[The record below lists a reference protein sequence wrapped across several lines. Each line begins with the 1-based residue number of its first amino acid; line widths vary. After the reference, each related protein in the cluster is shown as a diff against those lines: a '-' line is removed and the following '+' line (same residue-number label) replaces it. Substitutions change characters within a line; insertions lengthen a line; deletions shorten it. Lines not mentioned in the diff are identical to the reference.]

1 MKLFKSLLVAP
12 ATLGLLAPMSAT
24 ANEVTINDFNPAEE
38 IAVTNSRV
46 DGLEARLNNFE
57 AGGFS
62 ETTTASFSVDMVVGA
77 VDSDITGNSEATT
90 FDYQM
95 GIGLSTSFTG
105 EDSLDVAID
114 IGGGDS
120 ASQSISASAMGFDAT
135 KGVLTVDGVTYSF
148 PVGGASVIVGDAT
161 DISAAYTGAC
171 SYSAFLDYMGNCGT
185 GNSVGV
191 GTAGVTAAVSYAFD
205 GGFSLAGGVTSPQSE
220 ILGETGVDMYGIEAA
235 YTGEDFGVALAYTDA
250 ETTTYWG
257 LNGTYSFDVASV
269 SVGFETSDDDTLGDA
284 SGWFAGL
291 TFDEVGPGSLSLGMS
306 TVGNILDDADEY
318 YMYEASYSYPIN
330 DGMTIT
336 PGIYTAESADGDT
349 SGVIVKT
356 SFSF

>member
-12 ATLGLLAPMSAT
+12 ATLGLLAPLSAT
-24 ANEVTINDFNPAEE
+24 ANEVTISDFNPAEE

-77 VDSDITGNSEATT
+77 VDSDDADTSEATT

-114 IGGGDS
+114 IGGGDPD
-120 ASQSISASAMGFDAT
+120 SQSISGTAMGLDAN
-135 KGVLTVDGVTYSF
+135 KGVMTVDGVTYSF

-191 GTAGVTAAVSYAFD
+191 GTAGATAAVSYAFD
-205 GGFSLAGGVTSPQSE
+205 SGFSLAGGVTSPQGE

-257 LNGTYSFDVASV
+257 LNGTYSFDVASL
-269 SVGFETSDDDTLGDA
+269 SVGLETADVEDA
-284 SGWFAGL
+284 DEAFGWFAGL
-291 TFDEVGPGSLSLGMS
+291 TFDEVGPGSLSLGMG
-306 TVGNILDDADEY
+306 TTGNFTDDEDEY
-318 YMYEASYSYPIN
+318 YVYEASYAYPIN

-336 PGIYTAESADGDT
+336 PGIYTAEAEDGDT
-349 SGVIVKT
+349 TGVIVKT